1 MEDLVIKKC
10 NKCNALV
17 KVIKDCNCD
26 DCQIMCC
33 NEKMQIVT
41 PNSEDAAFEK
51 HIPNYEIENGVL
63 KVQVNHVMEDDHY
76 IEWIA
81 LVTKEKQEFHYL
93 KPGASAIVTF
103 KDVKDGKLYS
113 YCNKHGLWE
122 KEIKLLRK

>member
-76 IEWIA
+76 IEWIC
-81 LVTKEKQEFHYL
+81 LKTDSKEDFIYFKPNQEAKCEFNSI
-93 KPGASAIVTF
+93 KNGV
-103 KDVKDGKLYS
+103 LYS
-113 YCNKHGLWE
+113 YCNKHGLWK
-122 KEIKLLRK
+122 KEIS